1 MDIQVLDDKVANE
14 RRTIIKV
21 IGAGGGGCNA
31 VNRMIQCEVQGVE
44 FIAANTDR
52 QALNGSKAKVTLS
65 IGAKLTSGLGAG
77 GKPEIGEKA
86 AMEDREVIAN
96 AVKGADMVFVTAG
109 MGGGTGTG
117 AAPVIAQVARE
128 CGALTVGVVTKPF
141 GFEGKYKMRLAEEG
155 IAKMREAVDTLI
167 VIPNQRLFSSVER
180 KTTIPEAFLIA
191 DDILRQGV
199 QGISDLITETG
210 LVNIDFADIKTIMYG
225 QGDALMGI
233 GIGSGENRASL
244 AANNAIDNPLL
255 EDTTLEGAQRI
266 LINIAGGE
274 NLTLVEL
281 EEVAQIVTEKADE
294 EALIIYGTSLDSKL
308 GDKLQV
314 TVIATGFHKETMIGP
329 KVQTQETDK
338 KGQSDLFGQDEWGGI
353 FGAGSKQPG
362 LTNRNNYRE
371 DYLEVPTVVRDF
383 KFSGGKELSEK
394 SGTDNR
400 DI

>member
-1 MDIQVLDDKVANE
+1 MDIQVLDEKGANE

-31 VNRMIQCEVQGVE
+31 VNRMIQCEVQGVD

-52 QALNGSKAKVTLS
+52 QALNKSKAETILS
-65 IGAKLTSGLGAG
+65 IGSKLTSGLGAG
-77 GKPEIGEKA
+77 GKPEVGEKA
-86 AMEDREVIAN
+86 AMEDREIIAN

-141 GFEGKYKMRLAEEG
+141 NFEGKYKMRLAEEG

-167 VIPNQRLFSSVER
+167 VIPNQRLFKSVER
-180 KTTIPEAFLIA
+180 KTTVPEAFLLA

-233 GIGSGENRASL
+233 GIGNGETRAAL
-244 AANNAIDNPLL
+244 AANNAIANPLL

-266 LINIAGGE
+266 LINISGGE

-281 EEVAQIVTEKADE
+281 EEVAQIVTEKADQ

-308 GDKLQV
+308 EDKLQV
-314 TVIATGFHKETMIGP
+314 TVIATGFHTETIINSANP
-329 KVQTQETDK
+329 HNEAAK
-338 KGQSDLFGQDEWGGI
+338 KGQSELFRLDEWGEITGM
-353 FGAGSKQPG
+353 KQPG
-362 LTNRNNYRE
+362 LSIRNNYRE
-371 DYLEVPTVVRDF
+371 DYLEVPTVIRDS
-383 KFSGGKELSEK
+383 KFFGGKELSDK

>member
-1 MDIQVLDDKVANE
+1 MNIQVWDEKGVNE
-14 RRTIIKV
+14 RQTIIKV

-44 FIAANTDR
+44 FIATNTDR
-52 QALNGSKAKVTLS
+52 QALNRSKAEVTLS
-65 IGAKLTSGLGAG
+65 IGSKLTAGLGAG

-141 GFEGKYKMRLAEEG
+141 NFEGRYKMRLAEEG

-266 LINIAGGE
+266 LINIAGGD

-294 EALIIYGTSLDSKL
+294 DALIIYGTSLDSNL

-314 TVIATGFHKETMIGP
+314 TVIATGFHKETLINS
-329 KVQTQETDK
+329 KVHNSETDK
-338 KGQSDLFGQDEWGGI
+338 KGEIIDLEEWGALTG
-353 FGAGSKQPG
+353 GGSKQSG
-362 LTNRNNYRE
+362 LTIRNNYGK
-371 DYLEVPTVVRDF
+371 DDLDVPTILRDRTY
-383 KFSGGKELSEK
+383 SGGKDLSEK
-394 SGTDNR
+394 TGTDNR
-400 DI
+400 GI

>member
-1 MDIQVLDDKVANE
+1 MDIQVWDEKGTSG
-14 RRTIIKV
+14 RQTIIKV

-44 FIAANTDR
+44 FIATNTDR
-52 QALNGSKAKVTLS
+52 QALNRSKAEVTLA
-65 IGAKLTSGLGAG
+65 IGSKLTSGLGAG

-86 AMEDREVIAN
+86 AMEDREIIAN

-141 GFEGKYKMRLAEEG
+141 SFEGRYKMRLAEEG

-180 KTTIPEAFLIA
+180 KTTIPEAFLVA

-255 EDTTLEGAQRI
+255 EDTTLEGAQRL
-266 LINIAGGE
+266 LINIAGGD

-281 EEVAQIVTEKADE
+281 EEVAQIVTEKADDD
-294 EALIIYGTSLDSKL
+294 ALIIYGTSLDSKL

-314 TVIATGFHKETMIGP
+314 TVIATGFHKETMINSKG
-329 KVQTQETDK
+329 QNSEMDK
-338 KGQSDLFGQDEWGGI
+338 KGEIIDLEEWGVLTG
-353 FGAGSKQPG
+353 GGSKQSG
-362 LTNRNNYRE
+362 LTIRNNYGR
-371 DYLEVPTVVRDF
+371 DDLDVPTILRDRT
-383 KFSGGKELSEK
+383 FSGGKDLSEK
-394 SGTDNR
+394 TGTDNR
-400 DI
+400 GI